1 MASNYTENY
10 GLCQW
15 EAGDAFTRTEFNADN
30 AKLDAA
36 LGRTERGMEAN
47 RTNLYNLLLQRDYE
61 GKYTGW
67 KQALIFDG
75 FQDDSKIESLTAG
88 FERSNVAPRLYLDNS
103 EGNTKSVNYGKALT
117 YEMQAGETL
126 TQTWT
131 VDRLG
136 MAGWI
141 DMYAS
146 GTLSMDIASQSGHYH
161 LVNERTSSGSEL
173 SVLSFPFTIEL
184 EAGEVYTFTLTAK
197 TAATV
202 GRATGS
208 SGFGF
213 SIYLT
218 KTATAA
224 SGTLITTPLT
234 LDKQFT
240 NAKIVVR
247 RSLVTPYPS
256 VFWKTEN
263 SETWNE
269 INRTSGR
276 TTLAI
281 TGEEAGEDT
290 YTLSVPEGIR
300 TIQLKMEVGAFP
312 TFSSTIFDY
321 AIIIL

>member
-1 MASNYTENY
+1 MATYTPNY
-10 GLCQW
+10 GLHQW
-15 EAGDAFTRTEFNADN
+15 VPEDQFRREDFNQDFLN
-30 AKLDAA
+30 MDTA
-36 LGRTERGMEAN
+36 LGQVSRKMEAN
-47 RTNLYNLLLQRDYE
+47 WNNLYNLLLQHDHE

-67 KQALIFDG
+67 VQGMAFDS
-75 FQDDSKIESLTAG
+75 FTNDSKIESLTAG

-103 EGNTKSVNYGKALT
+103 EGNIRDMNYGNTFT
-117 YEMQAGETL
+117 YQMQAGETL

-146 GTLSMDIASQSGHYH
+146 GTLSMDIRSKSGHYH
-161 LVNERTSSGSEL
+161 LVNERTGSGSGL
-173 SVLSFPFTIEL
+173 SEISFPFTIEL

-213 SIYLT
+213 SIYLAET
-218 KTATAA
+218 ITAA

-234 LDKQFT
+234 LDRQFT

-256 VFWKTEN
+256 VFWKTEH

-269 INRTSGR
+269 ISRTSGR

-281 TGEEAGEDT
+281 TGEEAGEDI
-290 YTLSVPEGIR
+290 YTLSAPEGIR
-300 TIQLKMEVGAFP
+300 TIQLKMEVGSFP

-321 AIIIL
+321 TVIIL